1 MERITTYANI
11 NSLTAFFAKR
21 PSIED
26 ELDDMEWSRSW
37 MDFYSFI
44 NKQAD
49 LRLDVDPT
57 QLSMMSKT
65 NPYIK
70 KMLKNASS
78 GGSSLRCEKE
88 AFDHL
93 DKVSEQS
100 MPQTLFFL
108 DKSNKECEEIENQ
121 YGLITLN
128 PTRVRYKAGFMFN
141 WSLYNVTKDRGAVK
155 RFEKWSQ
162 LERFRHPHNSM
173 IVIDNYL
180 LKDLGEMEEN
190 LIPMLDALL
199 PEKLDARTYQL
210 TLVGVD
216 LRDKPASMKKYIEW
230 ELKNKLKRSYEIE
243 VCVVKTESNKN
254 HDRNIIT
261 NYLWLHSGH
270 SFTYVRRN
278 QISKNTNLMLFPIF
292 YQQKDFQSY
301 YEEDPPTETKS
312 SVWEAVNQRLREAR
326 YIFKT
331 ASQYPDAVGGELK
344 NSILIGKKSGQIVYS
359 S

>member
-11 NSLTAFFAKR
+11 NSLTSFFTKR
-21 PSIED
+21 PSLED
-26 ELDDMEWSRSW
+26 ELDDMDWSRSW
-37 MDFYSFI
+37 MDFYSFL

-88 AFDHL
+88 AFDQL
-93 DKVSEQS
+93 DVVSKTT
-100 MPQTLFFL
+100 MPQTMFFL
-108 DKSNKECEEIENQ
+108 DKSNQECEDIETK
-121 YGLITLN
+121 YGIITLN
-128 PTRVRYKAGFMFN
+128 PNRIKSKAGFMFN

-173 IVIDNYL
+173 VIIDNYL

-190 LIPMLDALL
+190 LIPMLDALM
-199 PEKLDARTYQL
+199 PEKLEVTFQL
-210 TLVGVD
+210 TLISVD

-230 ELKNKLKRSYEIE
+230 ELKNKLKRPYNIE
-243 VCVVKTESNKN
+243 VCVIKTESNKN
-254 HDRNIIT
+254 HDRNIFT
-261 NYLWLHSGH
+261 NYLWMHSGH
-270 SFTYVRRN
+270 SFTYLRRQ

-301 YEEDPPTETKS
+301 YDEIPGSTESKS
-312 SVWEAVNQRLREAR
+312 SVWGAVNQRLREAR
-326 YIFKT
+326 YIIKT
-331 ASQYPDAVGGELK
+331 ASNDYNGIGGELK
-344 NSILIGKKSGQIVYS
+344 NSILVGNKTA
-359 S
+359 

>member
-11 NSLTAFFAKR
+11 NSLTDFFRKR
-21 PSIED
+21 PSLED
-26 ELDDMEWSRSW
+26 QLDDMDWSKSW
-37 MDFYSFI
+37 MDFYSFL

-88 AFDHL
+88 AFDQL
-93 DKVSEQS
+93 EEVSQRT
-100 MPQTLFFL
+100 MPQTMFFL
-108 DKSNKECEEIENQ
+108 DKSNRECEDFEKK

-128 PTRVRYKAGFMFN
+128 PNRIQSKAGFMFN

-173 IVIDNYL
+173 VIIDNYL

-199 PEKLDARTYQL
+199 PEELEVTFQL
-210 TLVGVD
+210 TLISVD
-216 LRDKPASMKKYIEW
+216 LRDKPLSMKKYIEW
-230 ELKNKLKRSYEIE
+230 ELNKKLNRPYQIE
-243 VCVVKTESNKN
+243 VCVIKTESNKN
-254 HDRNIIT
+254 HDRNIFT
-261 NYLWLHSGH
+261 NYLWMHSGH
-270 SFTYVRRN
+270 SFTYLRR
-278 QISKNTNLMLFPIF
+278 QQVSKNTNLMLFPIF

-301 YEEDPPTETKS
+301 YDEEPTSTESKS
-312 SVWEAVNQRLREAR
+312 SVWEAVHQRLREAR
-326 YIFKT
+326 YIIKT
-331 ASQYPDAVGGELK
+331 ASQTTHGVGGELK
-344 NSILIGKKSGQIVYS
+344 NTILVGNKTA
-359 S
+359 

>member
-11 NSLTAFFAKR
+11 NSLTSFFTKR
-21 PSIED
+21 PSLED
-26 ELDDMEWSRSW
+26 ELDDMDWSRSW
-37 MDFYSFI
+37 MDFYSFL

-88 AFDHL
+88 AFDQL
-93 DKVSEQS
+93 DVVSKS
-100 MPQTLFFL
+100 TMPQTMFFL
-108 DKSNKECEEIENQ
+108 DKSNQECEDIENK
-121 YGLITLN
+121 YGIITLN
-128 PTRVRYKAGFMFN
+128 PNRIKSKAGFMFN

-173 IVIDNYL
+173 VIIDNYL
-180 LKDLGEMEEN
+180 LKDLGEIEEN

-199 PEKLDARTYQL
+199 PEKLEVTYQL
-210 TLVGVD
+210 TLISVD

-230 ELKNKLKRSYEIE
+230 ELNKKLKRPYDIE
-243 VCVVKTESNKN
+243 VCVIKTESNKN
-254 HDRNIIT
+254 HDRNIFT
-261 NYLWLHSGH
+261 NYLWMHSGH
-270 SFTYVRRN
+270 SFTYLRRQ

-301 YEEDPPTETKS
+301 YEEMPGSTESKS
-312 SVWEAVNQRLREAR
+312 SVWGAVNQRLREAR
-326 YIFKT
+326 YIIKT
-331 ASQYPDAVGGELK
+331 ASNDYNGIGGELK
-344 NSILIGKKSGQIVYS
+344 NSILIGNKTA
-359 S
+359 